1 MKKIEKRL
9 QSTQIKFSN
18 WISCATKSCL
28 SPSPPPLPFL
38 PAPLEKKISPQ
49 VTFFNLSSSLRTKE
63 PHSMFTEE
71 LLLFPNRYT
80 QKTFWYCCCWRVL
93 WKEFWKLFSLTG
105 KWIAWVRGLPVNR
118 LWFSELSGLY
128 FWTGL

>member
-28 SPSPPPLPFL
+28 PTSPPPFL

-80 QKTFWYCCCWRVL
+80 QKTF
-93 WKEFWKLFSLTG
+93 
-105 KWIAWVRGLPVNR
+105 
-118 LWFSELSGLY
+118 
-128 FWTGL
+128 